1 MTTPPPPAASK
12 PTVRDAV
19 ADDAAALMRIYNREV
34 LETTATLD
42 AEPRTLEDQVR
53 WLAERSGG
61 HAAIVVEV
69 DDVIAG
75 FASLS
80 AFKERAAYRPTVE
93 NSVYVDPDFQR
104 QGLGRAL
111 MTEIIERARLHGFHS
126 VIARIAEGNPG
137 SIALHAAFGYEV
149 VGVEREVGRKFGRWL
164 DVTEMQLM
172 L

>member
-1 MTTPPPPAASK
+1 MNKTERSTRPRHL
-12 PTVRDAV
+12 VRDARSS
-19 ADDAAALMRIYNREV
+19 DASTLMRIYNREV

-42 AEPRTLEDQVR
+42 AEPRTLEEQTR
-53 WLAERSGG
+53 WQAERSGG
-61 HAAIVVEV
+61 HVVIVVEV
-69 DDVIAG
+69 DGTIAG

-80 AFKERAAYRPTVE
+80 PFKTRAAYRPTVE

-104 QGLGRAL
+104 QGLGRIL
-111 MTEIIERARLHGFHS
+111 MTELIERARMFGFHS

-137 SIALHAAFGYEV
+137 SIALHDAFGYRV
-149 VGVEREVGRKFGRWL
+149 VGVEQQVGRKFGRWL